1 MSLKRSIA
9 MEEETKG
16 TIIAQFRKNN
26 REMICVGRSE
36 FQGKQLVFVR
46 TYAAGLED
54 EELVPTPS
62 GVSVVSELSSEL
74 VQGVQALKDALKTE
88 AVVAKIKKNSKQE
101 IWIGT
106 SVFKGMPLIF
116 IRTYAVW
123 GDDPEFKP
131 TKKGISVSVDLYPQ
145 LLEAVQKLT
154 H

>member
-1 MSLKRSIA
+1 
-9 MEEETKG
+9 MEEEIKG
-16 TIIAQFRKNN
+16 TIIAQFPKNN

-62 GVSVVSELSSEL
+62 GVSLAAELTNEL
-74 VQGVQALKDALKTE
+74 VQGVQALKDALTTKS
-88 AVVAKIKKNSKQE
+88 VVAKIKKNSKQE
-101 IWIGT
+101 VWIGM
-106 SVFKGMPLIF
+106 SIFKERPLIY

-131 TKKGISVSVDLYPQ
+131 TKKGISVSTELYPQ
-145 LLEAVQKLT
+145 LLEVVQKLSA
-154 H
+154 

>member
-1 MSLKRSIA
+1 
-9 MEEETKG
+9 MEEEIKG
-16 TIIAQFRKNN
+16 TIIAQFPKNN

-62 GVSVVSELSSEL
+62 GVSLAAELTNEL
-74 VQGVQALKDALKTE
+74 VQGVQALKDALTTE
-88 AVVAKIKKNSKQE
+88 SVVAKIKKNSKQE
-101 IWIGT
+101 VWIGM
-106 SVFKGMPLIF
+106 SIFKERPLIY

-131 TKKGISVSVDLYPQ
+131 TKKGISVSTELYPQ
-145 LLEAVQKLT
+145 LLEVVQKLT
-154 H
+154 T

>member
-1 MSLKRSIA
+1 

-16 TIIAQFRKNN
+16 TIIAQFPKNN
-26 REMICVGRSE
+26 REMICVGKSE

-62 GVSVVSELSSEL
+62 GVSLAAELTNEL

-88 AVVAKIKKNSKQE
+88 GVVAKIKKNSKQE
-101 IWIGT
+101 VWIGM
-106 SVFKGMPLIF
+106 SIFKERPLIY

-145 LLEAVQKLT
+145 LLDVVQKLSA
-154 H
+154 

>member
-1 MSLKRSIA
+1 

-16 TIIAQFRKNN
+16 TIIAQFAKNN

-62 GVSVVSELSSEL
+62 GVSVAAELSNEL
-74 VQGVQALKDALKTE
+74 VQGVQALKDNLATE
-88 AVVAKIKKNSKQE
+88 SVVAKIRKNSKQE
-101 IWIGT
+101 VWIGM
-106 SVFKGMPLIF
+106 SIFKERPLIF
-116 IRTYAVW
+116 IRTYAIW
-123 GDDPEFKP
+123 GDDPDFKP

-145 LLEAVQKLT
+145 LLEAVQKLST
-154 H
+154 

>member
-1 MSLKRSIA
+1 
-9 MEEETKG
+9 MEEEIKG
-16 TIIAQFRKNN
+16 TIIAQFPKNN

-62 GVSVVSELSSEL
+62 GVSLAAELTNEL
-74 VQGVQALKDALKTE
+74 VQGAQALKDTLTTE
-88 AVVAKIKKNSKQE
+88 SVVAKIKKNSKQE
-101 IWIGT
+101 VWIGM
-106 SVFKGMPLIF
+106 SIFKERPLIY

-131 TKKGISVSVDLYPQ
+131 TKKGISVSTELYPQ
-145 LLEAVQKLT
+145 LLEVVQKLT
-154 H
+154 A

>member
-1 MSLKRSIA
+1 
-9 MEEETKG
+9 MEEEIKG
-16 TIIAQFRKNN
+16 TIIAQFPKNN

-62 GVSVVSELSSEL
+62 GVSLAAELTNEL
-74 VQGVQALKDALKTE
+74 VQGVQALKDALTTE
-88 AVVAKIKKNSKQE
+88 SVVAKIKKNSKQE
-101 IWIGT
+101 VWIGM
-106 SVFKGMPLIF
+106 SIFKERPLIY

-131 TKKGISVSVDLYPQ
+131 TKKGISVSTELYPQ
-145 LLEAVQKLT
+145 LLEVVQKLSA
-154 H
+154 

>member
-1 MSLKRSIA
+1 
-9 MEEETKG
+9 MEEEIKG
-16 TIIAQFRKNN
+16 TIIAQFPKNN

-62 GVSVVSELSSEL
+62 GVSLAAELTNEL

-88 AVVAKIKKNSKQE
+88 GVVAKIKKNSKQE
-101 IWIGT
+101 VWIGM
-106 SVFKGMPLIF
+106 SIFKERPLIY

-131 TKKGISVSVDLYPQ
+131 TKKGISVSTELYPQ
-145 LLEAVQKLT
+145 LLEVVQKLT
-154 H
+154 T

>member
-1 MSLKRSIA
+1 

-16 TIIAQFRKNN
+16 TIIAQFPKNN

-62 GVSVVSELSSEL
+62 GLSLAAELTNEL

-88 AVVAKIKKNSKQE
+88 GVVAKIKKNSKQE
-101 IWIGT
+101 VWIGM
-106 SVFKGMPLIF
+106 SIFKERPLIY

-131 TKKGISVSVDLYPQ
+131 TKKGISVSTELYPQ
-145 LLEAVQKLT
+145 LLEVVQKLSA
-154 H
+154 

>member
-1 MSLKRSIA
+1 

-46 TYAAGLED
+46 TYAAGLEG

-62 GVSVVSELSSEL
+62 GVSIVTELSSEL
-74 VQGVQALKDALKTE
+74 VQGVQALKDVLKTE
-88 AVVAKIKKNSKQE
+88 TVVAKIKKNSKQE
-101 IWIGT
+101 VWIGT
-106 SVFKGMPLIF
+106 SVFKEMPLIF

-131 TKKGISVSVDLYPQ
+131 TKKGISVNVDLYPQ
-145 LLEAVQKLT
+145 LLEAVQKLNEG
-154 H
+154 